1 MVILFCPDS
10 TLVKLQHVPS
20 SHAFRNGPKE
30 EGVKLR
36 DTYIK
41 VYHLF
46 NWWVMLSTPVLL
58 LLHPTIIYNF
68 VNVPAPFLL
77 VFKFMFKVFFICGS
91 LSSLLSLFGVGFS
104 TRGAASVVV
113 KVLQVDDGWFVVG
126 GTPGTRCCW
135 VSDLIRM
142 GNFNIWIKL
151 IRIKLTDQLII
162 KKKLN
167 YDK

>member
-151 IRIKLTDQLII
+151 ICIKLMDQFII
-162 KKKLN
+162 KKI
-167 YDK
+167 